1 MMWVWTSMPWFT
13 PVLRAGQDA
22 ELYARQAR
30 AAYDGRPLGGGSH
43 ETFRRRSAE
52 NHRVRV
58 RHRRPRRRLRPPGR
72 GREGDRAAHVR
83 PQLRR
88 IGDERRL
95 ALVARREPRPAV
107 DVQQQLLPDPARQ
120 GLDAV
125 GLGAVRRDRRD
136 ARRPGRAGRCA
147 AHEDA
152 QDARLSA
159 RGSGREDDRRQL
171 RRVLALPSRPRGERQ
186 SLHCGDA
193 LLQETEYDAIFGP
206 TPQKFGF
213 IPAGYEKL
221 RTNPVVKLK
230 GDHDVF
236 GDGSVIIVST
246 PGHTPGHQSLL
257 VRLQR
262 TGVVILS
269 GDLTHFQANWDARR
283 VPGMNFNRDQTMASM
298 EKVAA
303 LVVTE
308 KAQFWINHDQA
319 QSAKMP
325 RPPAYLD

>member
-1 MMWVWTSMPWFT
+1 MMAAHSEEDPMRLSVVGRLRTIAFACVIAVLVAGCAHQGAGEKATVQRMYVLNCGESVTNDVSRWSPGVNPGQPWTFSNNCYLIRHAKGWMLWDSGLSDGIAAMP
-13 PVLRAGQDA
+13 
-22 ELYARQAR
+22 
-30 AAYDGRPLGGGSH
+30 DGLVALGGALRMKMPRTLVSQLAEAGVKTTDVSYVAFSH
-43 ETFRRRSAE
+43 FHPDHAGNANLFT
-52 NHRVRV
+52 
-58 RHRRPRRRLRPPGR
+58 
-72 GREGDRAAHVR
+72 AAT
-83 PQLRR
+83 LY
-88 IGDERRL
+88 I
-95 ALVARREPRPAV
+95 
-107 DVQQQLLPDPARQ
+107 
-120 GLDAV
+120 
-125 GLGAVRRDRRD
+125 
-136 ARRPGRAGRCA
+136 
-147 AHEDA
+147 
-152 QDARLSA
+152 
-159 RGSGREDDRRQL
+159 
-171 RRVLALPSRPRGERQ
+171 
-186 SLHCGDA
+186 
-193 LLQETEYDAIFGP
+193 QETEYDAIFGP

-283 VPGMNFNRDQTMASM
+283 VPGMNFNRDQTIASM